1 MDYLLNRRFD
11 TKVIKP
17 QDEPAVKQ
25 EQYVPQVWA
34 ETKMQ
39 ELKMKYEEM
48 VRQYDAHIA
57 EIHESF
63 LATSNEQKEYYER
76 LINEAKEKA
85 LQHVEIH
92 KKLLLVREDKLK
104 SEIQERESEIDDF
117 RVKFNTNLSNH
128 KEYVSHNE
136 QEKRNLVQEL
146 NALNCRMESSNVLL
160 GLVQR
165 IEVNHVKQSHRIA
178 LDKLV
183 RQNQAVIDTKTNL
196 LVRKEVDICV
206 QSMVMHL
213 LEERLTDVNTRIDK
227 IIKREKVVTKVA
239 TKDMGTVTDIEVTKI
254 TVSAAEVSPAANEP
268 AKTVESSSSD
278 AKNVWKKLNSNK
290 INEGSPPPMTPERS
304 GLMAAVRG
312 LSSKQKVENE
322 PSTSEPEKPVAAATS
337 MLGGLSRALSFKV
350 DSSKSVNHNSSKGSL
365 ISSVKNLFASNVTEE
380 EAVELKDSPAKKDS
394 VGGTAAE
401 VAAQVPTEVP
411 TEVPA
416 VVSDSQMLLIES
428 YEERIHDFTQ
438 EIASL
443 VAEKNK
449 LVEDKAFVSQQ
460 LQELIAEKRTDVV
473 KRLQDQVSSLEEQ
486 NYQLTLS
493 QANIKAM
500 NTKLEN
506 ASKELEWRC
515 NSLESEVRE
524 RDRVEL
530 ENLGEANEKY
540 TLKAL
545 INKQREDIAMKSKV
559 ATSGW
564 DALASMEEKVES
576 EVAKAFRLGQE
587 EIKNANKTD
596 FKAIM
601 ESLEVKETRITQLM
615 VEVGNY
621 KQRLREND
629 EIVEK
634 MKAQV
639 AETKQELADTIATFA
654 DSRGDGG
661 DDDEMVSKDELE
673 SAHEELG
680 RLEDR
685 CSQLE
690 RTNAKNEELLAL
702 YERLVGGRRD
712 SAVGASKTATSS
724 SNANVDKAIADTR
737 NAINNGT
744 ALWKNNKRDEVYE
757 IYSAACTSIA
767 KALPSYSL
775 ITQTLKDVQRESKIK
790 AALIMRKSLDKFL
803 ADYGSDASKS
813 TDAAASVAVDT
824 NKNTSEVETSLLA
837 QISTLKKKDAQ
848 AIPEV
853 VQSSGDDAPAASS
866 SLLRRAKEAE
876 KQVDILKKQLLQALE
891 QASSDTSGGTKGD
904 KSKEGGAAN
913 PIEVRKLTRKVKELE
928 EKLAKG
934 GGGGGGGGGEGNEAA
949 NKKLLAQT
957 EKKYE
962 KRIKELETGFRK
974 EKDELTRKLTTLET
988 NTASMN
994 DIITERN
1001 RLRDLVQDYDKLR
1014 EQVESN
1020 KQLAEK
1026 YRNLEV
1032 ELSSKTSELTGMAS
1046 LLSKESALRRKY
1058 KNELEDL
1065 KGAIRVYAR
1074 VRPLAKYEIEKGCKS
1089 IVDFPSD
1096 TSVIVKGGRGDKE
1109 YEFDAAFNA
1118 NVSQDAVFEDA
1129 RRLVESCLDGFNVC
1143 CFAYGQTGSGKT
1155 FTMTGTPSNP
1165 GLTPKAI
1172 NEMWRLFAER
1182 PQWNYKVSTYF
1193 VELYNDNIIDLFWLL
1208 DNKRNLGKQGVEPP
1222 KLDIKMDA
1230 KKLVYIRNVVMK
1242 EAATAADL
1250 MNLFTTGNLERHVG
1264 ATKMNAESSRSH
1276 SIFSIVVE
1284 GYDTT
1289 TKKTVTG
1296 KLSLVDLAGSERADK
1311 TGAEAERLKEAQS
1324 INKSLSALGDVIA
1337 ALSEGEKF
1345 IPYRNNKLTQLMQD
1359 SLGGNA
1365 KTLMFVNFSPADYNG
1380 DETVTSLNYATRVK
1394 KIINNAAKQQ
1404 ESEEVARLKGII
1416 KQLRQG
1422 KDVDEGEGAVEA

>member
-1 MDYLLNRRFD
+1 
-11 TKVIKP
+11 
-17 QDEPAVKQ
+17 
-25 EQYVPQVWA
+25 
-34 ETKMQ
+34 
-39 ELKMKYEEM
+39 
-48 VRQYDAHIA
+48 
-57 EIHESF
+57 
-63 LATSNEQKEYYER
+63 
-76 LINEAKEKA
+76 

-92 KKLLLVREDKLK
+92 KKLLLIREDKLK

-146 NALNCRMESSNVLL
+146 HALNCRMESSNVLL

-165 IEVNHVKQSHRIA
+165 IEVNHVNQSHRIA
-178 LDKLV
+178 LDELV

-213 LEERLTDVNTRIDK
+213 LEERITDVNTCIDK
-227 IIKREKVVTKVA
+227 IIKREKVATKVT
-239 TKDMGTVTDIEVTKI
+239 TKDMGTVTDIVVTKVA
-254 TVSAAEVSPAANEP
+254 VSAAVLSPAANEP

-290 INEGSPPPMTPERS
+290 INEGSPPPMTPETS

-312 LSSKQKVENE
+312 LSFKQKNENE
-322 PSTSEPEKPVAAATS
+322 TTSSEPEKPVAAATS
-337 MLGGLSRALSFKV
+337 MLGGLSRALSFKG
-350 DSSKSVNHNSSKGSL
+350 DSSKSVANSSGKGSI

-380 EAVELKDSPAKKDS
+380 EAVVLQDSTAKNDS

-401 VAAQVPTEVP
+401 VATEVAA
-411 TEVPA
+411 E
-416 VVSDSQMLLIES
+416 VSDSQMLLIES

-438 EIASL
+438 ELTSL

-493 QANIKAM
+493 QASIKAM

-506 ASKELEWRC
+506 TSKELEWRC

-540 TLKAL
+540 ALKTL

-654 DSRGDGG
+654 DSRGNGG

-702 YERLVGGRRD
+702 YERLVSGRRD

-744 ALWKNNKRDEVYE
+744 VLWKNNKRDEVYE
-757 IYSAACTSIA
+757 IYSSACTSIA

-803 ADYGSDASKS
+803 ADYGSDTSKS

-837 QISTLKKKDAQ
+837 QISTLKKKDEQ

-853 VQSSGDDAPAASS
+853 VQSSEDDAPAAAS

-934 GGGGGGGGGEGNEAA
+934 GGGVGVGGGGGEGNEVA

-962 KRIKELETGFRK
+962 KRIKELETSFRK

-988 NTASMN
+988 NTSSMN
-994 DIITERN
+994 DVLTERN

-1020 KQLAEK
+1020 KQLAER

-1032 ELSSKTSELTGMAS
+1032 ELSSRTSELTGMAS

-1109 YEFDAAFNA
+1109 YEFDAAFNS

-1193 VELYNDNIIDLFWLL
+1193 VELYNDNVIDLFWLL

-1422 KDVDEGEGAVEA
+1422 KDVDEGEGVSE